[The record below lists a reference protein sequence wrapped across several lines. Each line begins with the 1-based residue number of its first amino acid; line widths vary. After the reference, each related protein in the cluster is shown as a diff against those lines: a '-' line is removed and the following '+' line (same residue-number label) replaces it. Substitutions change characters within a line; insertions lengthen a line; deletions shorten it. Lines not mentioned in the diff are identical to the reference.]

1 MNRAASSRNVA
12 AVALTWGT
20 LVTACT
26 ENNYFGASDTNGS
39 DDISASTKRA
49 TTSSKSSRKRAD
61 SGTTKAPDASQESD
75 AGGDAASSDAS
86 FSPDASGTS
95 HSVPC
100 TQDGEGASPFCSS
113 SSASPICCS
122 AVSGTTRVTKC
133 VKDADEC
140 AALAAPLPKPLSGVF
155 YVECTKNADCA
166 FPETCRVEAKAP
178 INVVRCTADT
188 SGTLQAC
195 TSPLECTG
203 GCLALSSEGVS
214 IGYCF

>member
-12 AVALTWGT
+12 AVALAWSTI
-20 LVTACT
+20 VTACT

-49 TTSSKSSRKRAD
+49 TTSSNSSRKRAD
-61 SGTTKAPDASQESD
+61 SGTTKAPDASPESD
-75 AGGDAASSDAS
+75 AGSDTASDAG

-113 SSASPICCS
+113 SSAAPICCS

-133 VKDADEC
+133 VKDADAC

-178 INVVRCTADT
+178 IHVVRCIADT